1 MTAAAPLRL
10 IAHAPLTFSFFHV
23 FTVSLFHGYPAID
36 YHKPDAIG
44 KRRAALK
51 DTPRVTRTRN
61 GGTADRSGAFG

>member
-1 MTAAAPLRL
+1 
-10 IAHAPLTFSFFHV
+10 
-23 FTVSLFHGYPAID
+23 VSLFHGYPAID

-61 GGTADRSGAFG
+61 GGMADRSGAFG